1 MAVGGMPQAV
11 EAYVRGENFTEIDR
25 IKRQII
31 ALYEDDF
38 RKIDL
43 SGRISAMYHEI
54 PAQLSKSARRYR
66 ITSAIGKRN
75 NTKSEELFLS

>member
-43 SGRISAMYHEI
+43 SGRISAMYHGI
-54 PAQLSKSARRYR
+54 PA
-66 ITSAIGKRN
+66 
-75 NTKSEELFLS
+75 